1 MGYEFELKFA
11 ATPDILAQVQREY
24 PADWQKITM
33 ETTYYDDPDR
43 RLSALH
49 YTLRRRLENGV
60 SVCTLKT
67 PMPDGGRGEWET
79 KCDRIEDAIEELCKL
94 GAPRELLLLTAKG
107 VFPSCGA
114 KFTRHAASIAHNGT
128 LVELALDEGIL
139 FGGGRELPLCE
150 LEVELKAG
158 EKQEAMAFAQALA
171 IRCGLRPEPRSKVRR
186 ATDLAKAET
195 F

>member
-11 ATPDILAQVQREY
+11 AAPDILAQVQGDY
-24 PADWQKITM
+24 PAHWQTITM
-33 ETTYYDDPDR
+33 ETTYYDDPDHR
-43 RLSALH
+43 MSALH

-67 PMPDGGRGEWET
+67 PMPDGGRGEWEVR
-79 KCDRIEDAIEELCKL
+79 CDTIEDAVEKLCKL

-114 KFTRHAASIAHNGT
+114 KFTRRAATVTQNGT
-128 LVELALDEGIL
+128 VVELALDEGIL

-158 EKQEAMAFAQALA
+158 EKQAALAFAEALA
-171 IRCGLRPEPRSKVRR
+171 VRYSLRPEPRSKVHR
-186 ATDLAKAET
+186 ATDLAKGE
-195 F
+195 